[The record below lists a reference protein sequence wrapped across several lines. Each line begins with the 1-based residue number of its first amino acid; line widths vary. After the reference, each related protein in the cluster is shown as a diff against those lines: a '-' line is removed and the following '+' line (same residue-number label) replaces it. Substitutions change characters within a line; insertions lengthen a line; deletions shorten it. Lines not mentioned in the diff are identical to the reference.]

1 MRLRSSYIWAGL
13 IALAVTAWMLSDD
26 LLPSKNVNELEELA
40 SQNEKTGTD
49 EKINSAVIVNAVK
62 VKNNLTPL
70 KIRASGVTR
79 SKFEID
85 VIARRKGIIQEIV
98 IKEGNWVNSG
108 DILVR
113 LDRGTLD
120 ADIVAARADRKASEN
135 SYQDAQR
142 RFAIAGEHSVQL
154 RSAEADLEVNKKNYQ
169 VAKKLVDS
177 GHQTESVLSQKLA
190 LLRAAET
197 RLFELKNTSKE
208 LELSTVYAQIKMID
222 ARILQLEEQIKF
234 TTIRAPQAGWLEI
247 LHIEKEEF
255 IDENRPIAK
264 IIGLQTLILDMPI
277 PQTSIGNID
286 IGDLVEVNLT
296 GVTTKNGKVEKIAV
310 TANEATRTF
319 NVEIQLDNKNGLL
332 RAGMSAEANVIID
345 EVEAFKISPAHLN
358 VDENGQLTV
367 KVLNSEGRVE
377 ITPVDLVRTSG
388 NLAYISGLENETL
401 LLTSGQAFLRSG
413 EKVNFDLITEAE

>member
-388 NLAYISGLENETL
+388 NLAYISGLENETI

>member
-247 LHIEKEEF
+247 LNIEKEEF